1 MAIWVNKNNQAW
13 ASEVTGI
20 PLEEIKRRY
29 EERGKRG
36 RVTCTIEDHE
46 FRTVPDDPSVFV
58 LLNEIFGSEKE

>member
-1 MAIWVNKNNQAW
+1 MAIWVTSKNQEW

-46 FRTVPDDPSVFV
+46 F
-58 LLNEIFGSEKE
+58 LLTKEFGEDK